1 MNLTIQW
8 NPVVQAQ
15 GRYQHVPTLVALH
28 VENIM
33 YSFSYRAH
41 MASLCGAYLL
51 ALFFD
56 FFSDLSLETSSN
68 IVL

>member
-1 MNLTIQW
+1 M
-8 NPVVQAQ
+8 
-15 GRYQHVPTLVALH
+15 PTLVALH

-33 YSFSYRAH
+33 YSLSYRAH

-56 FFSDLSLETSSN
+56 VCSDLSLETSSN